1 MVMIMIKTNYYRK
14 ISKSIKICK
23 ILKFKDN
30 HDIVCLIGKN
40 GSGKSNVFKA
50 IKYFFDNISRPYSEA
65 KIIDNS
71 NPYIQKCKISIIF
84 DLKLLYENLNT
95 IQELRKKFD
104 KIDYYIENHFENSN
118 PIGKFP

>member
-1 MVMIMIKTNYYRK
+1 MVMIMIKQITIENF
-14 ISKSIKICK
+14 KSIKYANF
-23 ILKFKDN
+23 KFKDN

-71 NPYIQKCKISIIF
+71 NPYITKMIKFQLYL
-84 DLKLLYENLNT
+84 DLKLLYEKSKHNT
-95 IQELRKKFD
+95 ELRKK
-104 KIDYYIENHFENSN
+104 IR
-118 PIGKFP
+118 

>member
-1 MVMIMIKTNYYRK
+1 MVMIMIKQITIENF
-14 ISKSIKICK
+14 KSIKYANF
-23 ILKFKDN
+23 KFKDN
-30 HDIVCLIGKN
+30 QDIVCLIGKN

-84 DLKLLYENLNT
+84 DLKLLYKNLNT
-95 IQELRKKFD
+95 IQNFGR
-104 KIDYYIENHFENSN
+104 NS
-118 PIGKFP
+118 IKLITI